1 MSCEPELFGQNFLDT
16 LCNIVT
22 RRRLQLIRWW
32 RLGQGDDNDEALIVQ
47 LVIKI
52 KIQIKNHFKKR
63 RLQQLY
69 SPLRQQSGLQF

>member
-1 MSCEPELFGQNFLDT
+1 MSYEPELFGQNFLDT

-63 RLQQLY
+63 RLQQLD
-69 SPLRQQSGLQF
+69 SSLRQQSGPEF

>member
-1 MSCEPELFGQNFLDT
+1 MSYEPELFDQNFLDT

-63 RLQQLY
+63 RLQQLD
-69 SPLRQQSGLQF
+69 SPLRQQSGPQF